1 MRDPERLDD
10 FYKKIRKLH
19 QKYVPDW
26 RFGQLIMNF
35 LSETEQGAAAFYW
48 EEDEFYEALKKWLE
62 KNFKKG

>member
-48 EEDEFYEALKKWLE
+48 EEDEF
-62 KNFKKG
+62 

>member
-26 RFGQLIMNF
+26 RFGQLIMNWQQS
-35 LSETEQGAAAFYW
+35 LYINNNILCNNTINVITL
-48 EEDEFYEALKKWLE
+48 LK
-62 KNFKKG
+62 